1 MTWFLDGFAIL
12 FILFLGYNGF
22 NRGLIEELGRLVG
35 LIIAILISMSNTKS
49 VSDKI
54 IEIVGLDDWIIKILT
69 FTLLFIVS
77 IVLTRLLTK
86 MLNIAILS
94 KNNQMMNQSLGFT
107 FGAFKGFFI
116 IMTILW
122 FIALL
127 PKQKWTS
134 FMGKNSNIS
143 KISNQF
149 RISIVSF
156 FNWDDP
162 VELSESYIKQLT
174 QP

>member
-22 NRGLIEELGRLVG
+22 NRGLIEELGRLIG

-54 IEIVGLDDWIIKILT
+54 IGIVGLDDWIIKILT
-69 FTLLFIVS
+69 FSLLFIAT
-77 IVLTRLLTK
+77 ITLTRLLTK
-86 MLNIAILS
+86 MLNIAIIS

-122 FIALL
+122 FISLL
-127 PKQKWTS
+127 PKQEWTS
-134 FMGKNSNIS
+134 FMGKKSNVS

-149 RISIVSF
+149 RISLVSF

>member
-1 MTWFLDGFAIL
+1 MAWFLDGFAIL

-22 NRGLIEELGRLVG
+22 HRGLIEELGRLVG

-54 IEIVGLDDWIIKILT
+54 IGIVGLDDWIIKILT
-69 FTLLFIVS
+69 FSLLFIAT
-77 IVLTRLLTK
+77 IILTRLLTK
-86 MLNIAILS
+86 MLNIAIIS

-116 IMTILW
+116 IMTIFW

-134 FMGKNSNIS
+134 FMGKKSNIS

>member
-12 FILFLGYNGF
+12 FILFLGYIGF
-22 NRGLIEELGRLVG
+22 NRGLIEELGRLIG

-54 IEIVGLDDWIIKILT
+54 IGIVGLDDWIIKILT
-69 FTLLFIVS
+69 FTLLFIAT

-127 PKQKWTS
+127 PKQEWTS
-134 FMGKNSNIS
+134 FMGKKSNIS

>member
-22 NRGLIEELGRLVG
+22 NRGLIEELGRVIG
-35 LIIAILISMSNTKS
+35 LIIAILISISNTKS

-54 IEIVGLDDWIIKILT
+54 IGIMGLDDWIIKILT
-69 FTLLFIVS
+69 FSLLFIAA
-77 IVLTRLLTK
+77 ITLTRLLTK
-86 MLNIAILS
+86 MLNIAIIS

-127 PKQKWTS
+127 PKQEWNS
-134 FMGKNSNIS
+134 FMGKKSNIS

-149 RISIVSF
+149 RISLVSF

-162 VELSESYIKQLT
+162 VELGESYIKQLT

>member
-22 NRGLIEELGRLVG
+22 NRGLIEELGRLIG
-35 LIIAILISMSNTKS
+35 LIIAIIISMSNTKS

-54 IEIVGLDDWIIKILT
+54 IGIVGLDDWIIKILT
-69 FTLLFIVS
+69 FSLLFIAT
-77 IVLTRLLTK
+77 ITLTRLLTK
-86 MLNIAILS
+86 MLNIAIIS

-127 PKQKWTS
+127 PKQEWTS
-134 FMGKNSNIS
+134 FMGKKSNIS

-149 RISIVSF
+149 RISLVSF

>member
-1 MTWFLDGFAIL
+1 MAWFLDGFAIL

-22 NRGLIEELGRLVG
+22 NRGLVEELGRLVG

-49 VSDKI
+49 VSEKI
-54 IEIVGLDDWIIKILT
+54 IGIVGFDDWIIKILT
-69 FTLLFIVS
+69 FTLLFIVT
-77 IVLTRLLTK
+77 IVFTRLLTK
-86 MLNIAILS
+86 MLNIAIIS

-116 IMTILW
+116 IMTIFW

-134 FMGKNSNIS
+134 FMDKKSNIS

>member
-22 NRGLIEELGRLVG
+22 NRGLIEELGRLIG
-35 LIIAILISMSNTKS
+35 LIIAIIISMSNTKS

-54 IEIVGLDDWIIKILT
+54 IGIVGLDDWIIKILT
-69 FTLLFIVS
+69 FSLLFIAT
-77 IVLTRLLTK
+77 IILTRLLTK

-116 IMTILW
+116 IMTIFW

-134 FMGKNSNIS
+134 FMGKKSNIS

>member
-22 NRGLIEELGRLVG
+22 NRGLIEELGRLIG

-49 VSDKI
+49 ISDKI
-54 IEIVGLDDWIIKILT
+54 IGIVGLDDWIVKILT
-69 FTLLFIVS
+69 FTLLFIAATVF
-77 IVLTRLLTK
+77 TRLLTK

-127 PKQKWTS
+127 PKQEWTS
-134 FMGKNSNIS
+134 FMGKKSNIS

-149 RISIVSF
+149 RISLVSF

>member
-22 NRGLIEELGRLVG
+22 NRGIIEELGRLIG

-54 IEIVGLDDWIIKILT
+54 IGIVDLDDWIIKILT
-69 FTLLFIVS
+69 FSLLFIAT
-77 IVLTRLLTK
+77 ITLTRLLTK
-86 MLNIAILS
+86 MLNIAIIS

-127 PKQKWTS
+127 PKQEWTS
-134 FMGKNSNIS
+134 FMGKKSNIS

-149 RISIVSF
+149 RISLVLF

>member
-1 MTWFLDGFAIL
+1 MTWLLDGFSIL

-22 NRGLIEELGRLVG
+22 NKGLIEELGRLVG
-35 LIIAILISMSNTKS
+35 LLIAILISISNTKL

-54 IEIVGLDDWIIKILT
+54 IGIVGLDDWIVKTLT

-77 IVLTRLLTK
+77 IVVARFLTK

-94 KNNQMMNQSLGFT
+94 KNNQMMNQLLGCI

-127 PKQKWTS
+127 PKQKWTT
-134 FMGKNSNIS
+134 FIVKKSNIS
-143 KISNQF
+143 IISDQF
-149 RISIVSF
+149 RISIISF

>member
-1 MTWFLDGFAIL
+1 MAWFLDGFAIL

-22 NRGLIEELGRLVG
+22 NRGLVEELGRLVG

-49 VSDKI
+49 ISDKI
-54 IEIVGLDDWIIKILT
+54 IGIAGLDDWIIKILT
-69 FTLLFIVS
+69 FTLLFIAT
-77 IVLTRLLTK
+77 IVLTRFLTK

-122 FIALL
+122 FVALL
-127 PKQKWTS
+127 PKQNWTS
-134 FMGKNSNIS
+134 FMGKKSNIS
-143 KISNQF
+143 IISNQF
-149 RISIVSF
+149 RISMLSF

-162 VELSESYIKQLT
+162 VELSESYIKQWT

>member
-1 MTWFLDGFAIL
+1 MTWFLDGAAIL
-12 FILFLGYNGF
+12 FILFLGYVGF
-22 NRGLIEELGRLVG
+22 NRGLIEELGRLIG

-49 VSDKI
+49 ISDKI
-54 IEIVGLDDWIIKILT
+54 VGIVGVDDWIIKILT
-69 FTLLFIVS
+69 FTLLFIVT

-134 FMGKNSNIS
+134 FMGKKSNILI
-143 KISNQF
+143 ISNQF
-149 RISIVSF
+149 RISIISF

>member
-1 MTWFLDGFAIL
+1 MAWFLDGVAIL
-12 FILFLGYNGF
+12 FILFLGYIGF
-22 NRGLIEELGRLVG
+22 NRGLIEELGRLIG

-54 IEIVGLDDWIIKILT
+54 IGIVGLDDWIIKILT
-69 FTLLFIVS
+69 FSLLFIAT
-77 IVLTRLLTK
+77 ITLTRLLTK
-86 MLNIAILS
+86 MLNIAIIS

-127 PKQKWTS
+127 PKQEWTS
-134 FMGKNSNIS
+134 FMGKKSNIS

-149 RISIVSF
+149 RISLVSF

-162 VELSESYIKQLT
+162 VELSESYIKQMT

>member
-1 MTWFLDGFAIL
+1 MAWFLDGVAIL
-12 FILFLGYNGF
+12 FILFLGYIGF
-22 NRGLIEELGRLVG
+22 NRGLIEELGRLIG

-49 VSDKI
+49 ISDKI
-54 IEIVGLDDWIIKILT
+54 VGIVGLDDWIIKILT
-69 FTLLFIVS
+69 FTLLFIVT

-134 FMGKNSNIS
+134 FMDKKSNILI
-143 KISNQF
+143 ISNQF
-149 RISIVSF
+149 RISIISF

>member
-1 MTWFLDGFAIL
+1 MTWFLDGLAIL

-22 NRGLIEELGRLVG
+22 NRGLIEEFGRLVG
-35 LIIAILISMSNTKS
+35 LIIAILISISNTKS
-49 VSDKI
+49 ISENI
-54 IEIVGLDDWIIKILT
+54 IGIVDIDNWIITILT
-69 FTLLFIVS
+69 FTLLFILTLVF
-77 IVLTRLLTK
+77 TRLLTK
-86 MLNIAILS
+86 MFNIALIS

-134 FMGKNSNIS
+134 FMGKKSNIS
-143 KISNQF
+143 IISNQF

>member
-1 MTWFLDGFAIL
+1 MAWFLDGVAIL
-12 FILFLGYNGF
+12 FILFLGYIGF
-22 NRGLIEELGRLVG
+22 NRGLIEELGRLIG

-49 VSDKI
+49 ISDKI
-54 IEIVGLDDWIIKILT
+54 IGIVGLDDWIIKILT
-69 FTLLFIVS
+69 FTLLFIAT
-77 IVLTRLLTK
+77 IVLTRWLTK
-86 MLNIAILS
+86 MLNIAMLS

-134 FMGKNSNIS
+134 FMGKKSNILI
-143 KISNQF
+143 ISNQF
-149 RISIVSF
+149 RISIISF

>member
-1 MTWFLDGFAIL
+1 MAWFLDGFAIL
-12 FILFLGYNGF
+12 FILFLGYKGF
-22 NRGLIEELGRLVG
+22 YRGLIEELGRLVG

-54 IEIVGLDDWIIKILT
+54 TGIVGFDDWIIKILT
-69 FTLLFIVS
+69 FTILFIVA
-77 IVLTRLLTK
+77 IILTRLLTK
-86 MLNIAILS
+86 MLNIALLS
-94 KNNQMMNQSLGFT
+94 KNNQMMNQSLGCI

-127 PKQKWTS
+127 PKQKWTT
-134 FMGKNSNIS
+134 FIGKKSNILT
-143 KISNQF
+143 ISDQF
-149 RISIVSF
+149 RISIISF

>member
-1 MTWFLDGFAIL
+1 MAWFLDGFAIL

-22 NRGLIEELGRLVG
+22 NRGLVEELGRLVG

-49 VSDKI
+49 VSEKI
-54 IEIVGLDDWIIKILT
+54 IGIVGFDDWIIKILT
-69 FTLLFIVS
+69 FTLLFIVT
-77 IVLTRLLTK
+77 IVLTRFLTK

>member
-1 MTWFLDGFAIL
+1 MSI
-12 FILFLGYNGF
+12 
-22 NRGLIEELGRLVG
+22 
-35 LIIAILISMSNTKS
+35 SNTKS
-49 VSDKI
+49 ISDKI
-54 IEIVGLDDWIIKILT
+54 IGTVNLDDWIIKILT
-69 FTLLFIVS
+69 FTILFIVA
-77 IVLTRLLTK
+77 IILTRLLTK
-86 MLNIAILS
+86 MLNIALLS
-94 KNNQMMNQSLGFT
+94 KNNQMMNQSLGCI

-134 FMGKNSNIS
+134 FLGKESNIS
-143 KISNQF
+143 IISNKF
-149 RISIVSF
+149 RISIISF

>member
-1 MTWFLDGFAIL
+1 MTWFLDGAAIL
-12 FILFLGYNGF
+12 FILFLGYIGF
-22 NRGLIEELGRLVG
+22 NRGLIEELGRLIG

-49 VSDKI
+49 ISDKI
-54 IEIVGLDDWIIKILT
+54 VGIVGLDDWIIKILT
-69 FTLLFIVS
+69 FTLLFIVT

-94 KNNQMMNQSLGFT
+94 KNNQTMNQLLGCI
-107 FGAFKGFFI
+107 FGALKGYFI

-127 PKQKWTS
+127 PKQKWTT
-134 FMGKNSNIS
+134 FIVKKSNIS
-143 KISNQF
+143 IISHQF
-149 RISIVSF
+149 RISIISL

>member
-22 NRGLIEELGRLVG
+22 NRGLIEELGRLIG

-49 VSDKI
+49 ASDKI
-54 IEIVGLDDWIIKILT
+54 IGIVGLDDWIIKILT
-69 FTLLFIVS
+69 FSLLFIAT
-77 IVLTRLLTK
+77 ITLTRLLTK
-86 MLNIAILS
+86 MLNIAIIS

-127 PKQKWTS
+127 PKQEWTS
-134 FMGKNSNIS
+134 FMGKKSNIS

-149 RISIVSF
+149 RISLVSF

>member
-22 NRGLIEELGRLVG
+22 NRGLIEELGRLIG

-49 VSDKI
+49 ISDKI
-54 IEIVGLDDWIIKILT
+54 IGIVGLDDWIIKILT
-69 FTLLFIVS
+69 FTLLFIAT

-86 MLNIAILS
+86 MINIAILS

-127 PKQKWTS
+127 PKQEWTS
-134 FMGKNSNIS
+134 FMGKKSNIS

-149 RISIVSF
+149 RISLVSF

>member
-1 MTWFLDGFAIL
+1 MTWLLDGFSIL

-22 NRGLIEELGRLVG
+22 NKGLIEELGRLVG
-35 LIIAILISMSNTKS
+35 LLIAILISISNTKLI
-49 VSDKI
+49 SDKI
-54 IEIVGLDDWIIKILT
+54 IGIVGLDDWIIKTLT

-77 IVLTRLLTK
+77 IVAARLLTK

-116 IMTILW
+116 IMSIVWL
-122 FIALL
+122 IALL
-127 PKQKWTS
+127 PKQKWAS
-134 FMGKNSNIS
+134 LLEKNSKIS
-143 KISNQF
+143 IISNQF
-149 RISIVSF
+149 RLSMVSF

-162 VELSESYIKQLT
+162 IELSESYIKKLT

>member
-1 MTWFLDGFAIL
+1 MTLFLDGVAIL
-12 FILFLGYNGF
+12 FILFLGYIGF
-22 NRGLIEELGRLVG
+22 NRGLIEELGRLIG
-35 LIIAILISMSNTKS
+35 LIIAVLISISNTKS
-49 VSDKI
+49 ISDKI
-54 IEIVGLDDWIIKILT
+54 IGIVGLDDWIIRTLT
-69 FTLLFIVS
+69 FTLLFIAT

-107 FGAFKGFFI
+107 FGTFKGFFI

-134 FMGKNSNIS
+134 FMGKKSNILI
-143 KISNQF
+143 ISHQF
-149 RISIVSF
+149 RISIISF
-156 FNWDDP
+156 FKWDDP

>member
-1 MTWFLDGFAIL
+1 MAWFLDGFAIL

-22 NRGLIEELGRLVG
+22 NRGLVEELGRLVG

-49 VSDKI
+49 VSEKI
-54 IEIVGLDDWIIKILT
+54 IGIVGFDDWIIKILT
-69 FTLLFIVS
+69 FTLLFIAA
-77 IVLTRLLTK
+77 IVFTRLLTK

-116 IMTILW
+116 IMTIFW

-134 FMGKNSNIS
+134 FMGKKSNIS

>member
-1 MTWFLDGFAIL
+1 MTWFLDGVAIL
-12 FILFLGYNGF
+12 FILFLGYIGF
-22 NRGLIEELGRLVG
+22 NRGLIEELGRLIG

-49 VSDKI
+49 ISDKI
-54 IEIVGLDDWIIKILT
+54 VGIVGLDDWIIKILT
-69 FTLLFIVS
+69 FTLLFIVT

-134 FMGKNSNIS
+134 FMGKKSNILI
-143 KISNQF
+143 ISSQF
-149 RISIVSF
+149 RISIISF

>member
-1 MTWFLDGFAIL
+1 MTWLLDGFAIL

-22 NRGLIEELGRLVG
+22 NRGLVEELGRLVG

-49 VSDKI
+49 VSEKI
-54 IEIVGLDDWIIKILT
+54 IGIVGFDDWIIKILT
-69 FTLLFIVS
+69 FTLLFIAA
-77 IVLTRLLTK
+77 IVFTRLLTK

>member
-1 MTWFLDGFAIL
+1 MTWLLDGFSIL

-22 NRGLIEELGRLVG
+22 NKGLIEELGRLVG
-35 LIIAILISMSNTKS
+35 LIIAILISMSNTKP

-69 FTLLFIVS
+69 FTLLFIVT

-116 IMTILW
+116 IMSIVW
-122 FIALL
+122 FVALL

-134 FMGKNSNIS
+134 FIQKNSKIS
-143 KISNQF
+143 TISNQF
-149 RISIVSF
+149 RLSMVSF

-162 VELSESYIKQLT
+162 IELSESYIKQLI

>member
-1 MTWFLDGFAIL
+1 MAWFLDGFAIL

-22 NRGLIEELGRLVG
+22 NRGLVEELGRLVG

-49 VSDKI
+49 VSDSI
-54 IEIVGLDDWIIKILT
+54 IGIVGFDGWIIKILT
-69 FTLLFIVS
+69 FTLLFIAA
-77 IVLTRLLTK
+77 IVFTRLLTK

-134 FMGKNSNIS
+134 FMGKKSNIS

-149 RISIVSF
+149 RMSIVSF

>member
-1 MTWFLDGFAIL
+1 MAWFLDGAAIL
-12 FILFLGYNGF
+12 FILFLGYIGF
-22 NRGLIEELGRLVG
+22 NRGLIEELGRLIG

-49 VSDKI
+49 ISDKI
-54 IEIVGLDDWIIKILT
+54 VGIVGLDDWIIKILT
-69 FTLLFIVS
+69 FTLLFIVT

-134 FMGKNSNIS
+134 FMDKKSNILI
-143 KISNQF
+143 ISNQF
-149 RISIVSF
+149 RISIISF

>member
-1 MTWFLDGFAIL
+1 MAWFLDGVAIL
-12 FILFLGYNGF
+12 FILFLGYIGF
-22 NRGLIEELGRLVG
+22 NRGLIEELGRLIG

-54 IEIVGLDDWIIKILT
+54 IGIVGLDDWIIKILT
-69 FTLLFIVS
+69 FSLLFIAT
-77 IVLTRLLTK
+77 ITLTRLLTK
-86 MLNIAILS
+86 MLNIAIIS

-127 PKQKWTS
+127 PKQEWTS
-134 FMGKNSNIS
+134 FMGKKSNIS

-149 RISIVSF
+149 RISLVSF

>member
-22 NRGLIEELGRLVG
+22 NRGLIEELRRVIGI
-35 LIIAILISMSNTKS
+35 IIAILISISNTKS

-54 IEIVGLDDWIIKILT
+54 IGIMGLDDWIIKILT
-69 FTLLFIVS
+69 FSLLFIAA
-77 IVLTRLLTK
+77 ITLTRLLTK
-86 MLNIAILS
+86 MLNIAIIS

-127 PKQKWTS
+127 PKQEWTS
-134 FMGKNSNIS
+134 FMGKKSNIS

-149 RISIVSF
+149 RISLVLF

>member
-1 MTWFLDGFAIL
+1 MTWFLDGAAIL
-12 FILFLGYNGF
+12 FILFLGYIGF
-22 NRGLIEELGRLVG
+22 NRGLIEELGRLIG

-49 VSDKI
+49 ISDKI
-54 IEIVGLDDWIIKILT
+54 IGIVGLDDWIIKILT
-69 FTLLFIVS
+69 YAILFITT
-77 IVLTRLLTK
+77 IILTRLLTK

-116 IMTILW
+116 IMSIVW

-127 PKQKWTS
+127 PKQKWAS
-134 FMGKNSNIS
+134 FMEKNSKVS
-143 KISNQF
+143 RISNQF
-149 RISIVSF
+149 RLSMVSF

-162 VELSESYIKQLT
+162 IELSESYIKQLT

>member
-1 MTWFLDGFAIL
+1 MSWLLDGFAIL

-22 NRGLIEELGRLVG
+22 NRGLVEELGRLVG

-49 VSDKI
+49 VSEKI
-54 IEIVGLDDWIIKILT
+54 IGVVGFDDWIIKILT
-69 FTLLFIVS
+69 FTLLFIAA
-77 IVLTRLLTK
+77 IVFTRLLTK

-134 FMGKNSNIS
+134 FMGKKSNIS

-149 RISIVSF
+149 RMSIVSF

>member
-1 MTWFLDGFAIL
+1 MTWLLDGFSIL

-22 NRGLIEELGRLVG
+22 NKGLIEELGRLIG

-49 VSDKI
+49 ISDKI
-54 IEIVGLDDWIIKILT
+54 VGIVGLDDWIIKILT

-77 IVLTRLLTK
+77 IVVARFLTK

-127 PKQKWTS
+127 PKQRWTT
-134 FMGKNSNIS
+134 FMGKKSNSSIIS
-143 KISNQF
+143 DQF
-149 RISIVSF
+149 RVSIISF

-162 VELSESYIKQLT
+162 IELSESYIKQLT

>member
-54 IEIVGLDDWIIKILT
+54 IGIVGFDDWIIKILT
-69 FTLLFIVS
+69 FTLLFITA
-77 IVLTRLLTK
+77 IVFTRLLTK

-94 KNNQMMNQSLGFT
+94 KNNQMMNQSLGCI

-127 PKQKWTS
+127 PKQKWTT
-134 FMGKNSNIS
+134 FIGKKSSIS
-143 KISNQF
+143 IISDQF
-149 RISIVSF
+149 RISIISF

>member
-1 MTWFLDGFAIL
+1 MTWFLDGAAIL
-12 FILFLGYNGF
+12 FILFLGYIGF
-22 NRGLIEELGRLVG
+22 NRGLIEELGRLIG

-49 VSDKI
+49 ISDKI
-54 IEIVGLDDWIIKILT
+54 VGIVGLDDWIIKILT
-69 FTLLFIVS
+69 FTLLFITT

-134 FMGKNSNIS
+134 FMDKKSNILI
-143 KISNQF
+143 ISNQF
-149 RISIVSF
+149 RISIISF

>member
-1 MTWFLDGFAIL
+1 MTWLLDGFAIL

-22 NRGLIEELGRLVG
+22 NRGLVEELGRLVG
-35 LIIAILISMSNTKS
+35 LIIAILISISNTKF
-49 VSDKI
+49 VSEKI
-54 IEIVGLDDWIIKILT
+54 IEIVDFDDWIIKILT
-69 FTLLFIVS
+69 FTLLFIAATVF
-77 IVLTRLLTK
+77 TRLLTK